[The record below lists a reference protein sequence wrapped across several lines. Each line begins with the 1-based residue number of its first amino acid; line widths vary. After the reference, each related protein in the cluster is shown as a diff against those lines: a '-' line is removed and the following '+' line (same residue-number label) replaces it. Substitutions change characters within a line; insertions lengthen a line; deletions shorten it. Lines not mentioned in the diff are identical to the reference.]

1 MREGVECTLF
11 GRSYYVRDYGRQ
23 TGTQQWA
30 WCEVYG
36 VVGHGKQE
44 ERTCAGM
51 VQVYGALFGYYERG
65 GRDEGRES

>member
-1 MREGVECTLF
+1 MA
-11 GRSYYVRDYGRQ
+11 GRQ
-23 TGTQQWA
+23 AQQWA